1 MVNLNI
7 VSLSDKSER
16 DGYGLGRKG
25 LAQPATAGYRHRSRL
40 PRTRHQGVNDSGSA
54 LNEPVRRDG
63 MSPRRGRPSSVGH
76 PADTNVYTVYRR
88 RWPVLVVMIAAML
101 LSGCHVNPYRW
112 PRPGQPAAAALEKE
126 LNKRDSLQDA
136 AKELIAVAAAVRD
149 AVQRAYP
156 ATQWAPT
163 SDGTKSNC
171 APPFIFLTGSTYIL
185 PVWRSVAPSSKPDV
199 RATVAAAANVLKAHH
214 AEHVDPNPEQSVGGA
229 LPRDRGEIEFDVMEP
244 PAANPPNS
252 TNPPEMIIS
261 GVTGCHHVAP
271 GPGPWDI
278 PAQPPPA
285 PENTPA
291 PPALGPEKIL
301 VPPPPEPE
309 NTPAPPPAP

>member
-1 MVNLNI
+1 
-7 VSLSDKSER
+7 
-16 DGYGLGRKG
+16 
-25 LAQPATAGYRHRSRL
+25 
-40 PRTRHQGVNDSGSA
+40 
-54 LNEPVRRDG
+54 
-63 MSPRRGRPSSVGH
+63 
-76 PADTNVYTVYRR
+76 
-88 RWPVLVVMIAAML
+88 VLVVMIAAML

-112 PRPGQPAAAALEKE
+112 PRPGQPAATTLENE

-185 PVWRSVAPSSKPDV
+185 PVWRSVAPSSAPDV
-199 RATVAAAANVLKAHH
+199 RAVVTAAANVLKAHH
-214 AEHVDPNPEQSVGGA
+214 AEHIDPNPGQSVGGV
-229 LPRDRGEIEFDVMEP
+229 LPRDRGELEFDVMEP
-244 PAANPPNS
+244 PASNPANPPN
-252 TNPPEMIIS
+252 PPEMTIS

-285 PENTPA
+285 PEN
-291 PPALGPEKIL
+291 PPA
-301 VPPPPEPE
+301 PPPEPE
-309 NTPAPPPAP
+309 NPPAPPPPAP